1 MRAGRLAR
9 LCVVPALAGIILVA
23 IAAPASA
30 HAVLKSTDP
39 PKDGVAATSPP
50 DLSLTFSENVE
61 VSFGAVRVYTCAG
74 QRITTG
80 TPRHSPATDRTVVVS
95 IPKLS
100 PGVYLVAWRVISA
113 DSHPVDGSYSFRIGP
128 GAAPSVNGC
137 ATETTAKSSVTVGTL
152 FGVARAG
159 VFAGLALLIGGT
171 VFLLLIAGGSS
182 AARSTRRAIWSGWIV
197 LATST
202 VAAVM
207 LQGPYAAGTGIGD
220 AVKWSVVHDVLQTRF
235 GHVTEVRLLLLVGAL
250 ALLAFLGRID
260 RRRRAPLWWTIAAAI
275 VAIGLASTPGYAGH
289 AATGDFTIFAVP
301 LDTIHVLAMSVWLGG
316 LVALLLEAF
325 GGSFSGGLRR
335 ALTTF
340 SRLAF
345 WCVVVLVLSGL
356 FASWRQVGFAV
367 HGYTSTSYGHLLLI
381 KLAVVVALIG
391 LAALSRSIVR
401 KHRTAP
407 LDAPDSAIAAID
419 ERTVAGLRRSVA
431 GEVLFGVAV
440 LAVTAML
447 VNAIPA
453 RSELAP
459 KLFAGT
465 VSAGTGA
472 SAMTI
477 NVTIDPARVGLNT
490 IHVYTLTPKG
500 ADLSIRDMSAKLV
513 SADRSTSVPANLVRG
528 GPNHFLTSS
537 ATIPAAGKYQM
548 LIQVLQVI
556 DGRLIDTPGV
566 LKVPIR

>member
-1 MRAGRLAR
+1 
-9 LCVVPALAGIILVA
+9 
-23 IAAPASA
+23 
-30 HAVLKSTDP
+30 
-39 PKDGVAATSPP
+39 
-50 DLSLTFSENVE
+50 
-61 VSFGAVRVYTCAG
+61 
-74 QRITTG
+74 
-80 TPRHSPATDRTVVVS
+80 
-95 IPKLS
+95 
-100 PGVYLVAWRVISA
+100 
-113 DSHPVDGSYSFRIGP
+113 
-128 GAAPSVNGC
+128 
-137 ATETTAKSSVTVGTL
+137 
-152 FGVARAG
+152 
-159 VFAGLALLIGGT
+159 
-171 VFLLLIAGGSS
+171 
-182 AARSTRRAIWSGWIV
+182 
-197 LATST
+197 
-202 VAAVM
+202 
-207 LQGPYAAGTGIGD
+207 
-220 AVKWSVVHDVLQTRF
+220 
-235 GHVTEVRLLLLVGAL
+235 
-250 ALLAFLGRID
+250 
-260 RRRRAPLWWTIAAAI
+260 
-275 VAIGLASTPGYAGH
+275 
-289 AATGDFTIFAVP
+289 IFAVP

-316 LVALLLEAF
+316 LVVLLLAAF
-325 GGSFSGGLRR
+325 GGGFSGGLRR

-367 HGYTSTSYGHLLLI
+367 RGYTSTSYGHPLLI

-431 GEVLFGVAV
+431 GEVLFGLAV

-453 RSELAP
+453 RTELTP
-459 KLFAGT
+459 KLFSGS
-465 VSAGTGA
+465 VNAGTGA
-472 SAMTI
+472 AAMTI

-500 ADLSIRDMSAKLV
+500 ADLSIRDMTAKLV
-513 SADRSTSVPANLVRG
+513 SADGSTSVPANLVRG
-528 GPNHFLTSS
+528 GPNHFLTTS
-537 ATIPAAGKYQM
+537 ATIPAGGKYQM

>member
-1 MRAGRLAR
+1 
-9 LCVVPALAGIILVA
+9 VLV
-23 IAAPASA
+23 S
-30 HAVLKSTDP
+30 V
-39 PKDGVAATSPP
+39 
-50 DLSLTFSENVE
+50 
-61 VSFGAVRVYTCAG
+61 
-74 QRITTG
+74 
-80 TPRHSPATDRTVVVS
+80 
-95 IPKLS
+95 PKLD
-100 PGVYLVAWRVISA
+100 PGVYLVAWHVISA
-113 DSHPVDGSYSFRIGP
+113 DSHPVGGTYSFRVGP

-137 ATETTAKSSVTVGTL
+137 ATEANAKSSTTVGVL
-152 FGVARAG
+152 FGIARVG
-159 VFAGLALLIGGT
+159 VFAGLALLIGGV
-171 VFLLLIAGGSS
+171 VFLVLIARRTH
-182 AARSTRRAIWSGWIV
+182 AARLTRGAVWAGWVLLVVSTI
-197 LATST
+197 
-202 VAAVM
+202 AALM
-207 LQGPYAAGTGIGD
+207 LQGPYAAGAGIGD
-220 AVKWSVVHDVLQTRF
+220 AVKWTVVHDVLTTRF
-235 GHVTEVRLLLLVGAL
+235 GHVTEVRLLLLLVVAAAL
-250 ALLAFLGRID
+250 LPFMSSFDRERGVPVWWLVIAVPVAALLA
-260 RRRRAPLWWTIAAAI
+260 A
-275 VAIGLASTPGYAGH
+275 TPGYAGH
-289 AATGDFTIFAVP
+289 AATGDWTIFAVP

-316 LVALLLEAF
+316 LVVLLLAAF
-325 GGSFSGGLRR
+325 GGGFSGGLRR

-367 HGYTSTSYGHLLLI
+367 RGYTSTSYGHLLLI

-391 LAALSRSIVR
+391 LAAVSRSIVR
-401 KHRTAP
+401 RHRTAP

-431 GEVLFGVAV
+431 GEVLVGVAV

-459 KLFAGT
+459 KLFAGS

-500 ADLSIRDMSAKLV
+500 ADLSIRDMTAKLV
-513 SADRSTSVPANLVRG
+513 SADGSTSVPANLVRG
-528 GPNHFLTSS
+528 GPNHFLTTS
-537 ATIPAAGKYQM
+537 ATIPAGGKYQM